1 MHAFQETDTHFC
13 HFHEWIDTSIS
24 PRDQQYVAWLKKV
37 DYDVRKS
44 GIEKAERAG
53 RGNGTGRE

>member
-1 MHAFQETDTHFC
+1 MHAFQETNTHFC

-24 PRDQQYVAWLKKV
+24 RCDQQYVVWLKKV
-37 DYDVRKS
+37 DDDVHKS
-44 GIEKAERAG
+44 GIDKAE